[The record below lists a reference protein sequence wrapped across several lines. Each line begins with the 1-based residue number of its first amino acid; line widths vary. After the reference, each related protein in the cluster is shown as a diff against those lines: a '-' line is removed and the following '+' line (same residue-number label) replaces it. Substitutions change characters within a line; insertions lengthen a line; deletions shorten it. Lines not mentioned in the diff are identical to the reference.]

1 MIHHAHFEFTSILP
15 ALWAQII
22 QMMYNESMGSY
33 FVYMLRCSD
42 DSFYIG
48 LTSDLP
54 KRISEHELGVLVNA
68 YTHSRRPVH
77 LVWAQEFPTHEE
89 AFAFERQIKGWS
101 RAKKKALIRGDWE
114 EIHRIVRDERKR
126 RELEKRNSSHRS

>member
-1 MIHHAHFEFTSILP
+1 
-15 ALWAQII
+15 
-22 QMMYNESMGSY
+22 MYNEDMRSY

-48 LTSDLP
+48 STSNLP
-54 KRISEHELGVLVNA
+54 KRVSEHELGVIENS
-68 YTHSRRPVH
+68 YTHSRRPVQ
-77 LVWAQEFPTHEE
+77 LEWAQEFPNHEE

-101 RAKKKALIRGDWE
+101 RAKKIALIRGDWE

-126 RELEKRNSSHRS
+126 REREKRKTTHQS